1 MKLYQIQYTVTFGKG
16 PSALCFPDTIV
27 VPANTEAEAKS
38 SFIGTVERVG
48 TLLMKF
54 NDTRLMAPI
63 RDLGGSLAIIGCSK
77 L

>member
-16 PSALCFPDTIV
+16 PSALCFPDTMV
-27 VPANTEAEAKS
+27 VPANTEAKS